1 VLLVATGYQICNSP
15 DTPHLG
21 CNIGREN
28 SRFFL
33 SLESPT
39 SRSGDATYQECNF
52 MLNLRRLTTGAAVLV
67 TLGVTAT
74 PITALSPT
82 NLESLSGGY
91 IAQNRQSQDSQVPD
105 SVKQR
110 NISTSGISG
119 RSISS
124 TLPGAIQR
132 NPDGTTP
139 PIKPLISPASTPF
152 SILDRAGRKVTR
164 IQPNKEG
171 YFRVILKPGTYSIAP
186 EFKDSHYTVLR
197 NSNALRAVTVRA
209 GTFTPLQIEYTVLA
223 P

>member
-1 VLLVATGYQICNSP
+1 
-15 DTPHLG
+15 
-21 CNIGREN
+21 
-28 SRFFL
+28 
-33 SLESPT
+33 
-39 SRSGDATYQECNF
+39 
-52 MLNLRRLTTGAAVLV
+52 MLDVRRLTTGAVLLI

-82 NLESLSGGY
+82 KLESTSGRDV
-91 IAQNRQSQDSQVPD
+91 ARNRQSQDSQVPD

-139 PIKPLISPASTPF
+139 PIKPLISPALTPF
-152 SILDRAGRKVTR
+152 TILDRAGRKVTR

-171 YFRVILKPGTYSIAP
+171 YFRVILKPGIYSIAP
-186 EFKDSHYTVLR
+186 EFKNSNYIVLR
-197 NSNALRAVTVRA
+197 NSDALKTVRVSQ
-209 GTFTPLQIEYTVLA
+209 GQFTPVKIEYTVLA

>member
-1 VLLVATGYQICNSP
+1 
-15 DTPHLG
+15 
-21 CNIGREN
+21 
-28 SRFFL
+28 
-33 SLESPT
+33 
-39 SRSGDATYQECNF
+39 
-52 MLNLRRLTTGAAVLV
+52 MLDVHRLTTGAVLLV

-82 NLESLSGGY
+82 KLESKSGRDV
-91 IAQNRQSQDSQVPD
+91 AWNRQSQDSQVPD

-139 PIKPLISPASTPF
+139 PIKPLISPALTPF
-152 SILDRAGRKVTR
+152 TILDRAGRKVTR

-171 YFRVILKPGTYSIAP
+171 YFRVILKPGIYSIAP
-186 EFKDSHYTVLR
+186 EFKNSNYIVLR
-197 NSNALRAVTVRA
+197 NSDALKTVRVSQ
-209 GTFTPLQIEYTVLA
+209 GQFTPVKIEYTVLA

>member
-1 VLLVATGYQICNSP
+1 MLDIHRLATG
-15 DTPHLG
+15 
-21 CNIGREN
+21 
-28 SRFFL
+28 
-33 SLESPT
+33 
-39 SRSGDATYQECNF
+39 
-52 MLNLRRLTTGAAVLV
+52 AVLLV

-82 NLESLSGGY
+82 KLESKSGRDV
-91 IAQNRQSQDSQVPD
+91 AWNRQSQDSQVPD

-139 PIKPLISPASTPF
+139 PIKPLISPALIPF
-152 SILDRAGRKVTR
+152 TILDRAGRKVTR

-171 YFRVILKPGTYSIAP
+171 YFRVILKPGIYSIAP
-186 EFKDSHYTVLR
+186 EFKDSNYMVLR
-197 NSNALRAVTVRA
+197 NPNALRVVTVRA
-209 GTFTPLQIEYTVLA
+209 ETFTPLKIEYTVLA

>member
-1 VLLVATGYQICNSP
+1 MLDVRRFATG
-15 DTPHLG
+15 
-21 CNIGREN
+21 
-28 SRFFL
+28 
-33 SLESPT
+33 
-39 SRSGDATYQECNF
+39 
-52 MLNLRRLTTGAAVLV
+52 AVLLV

-82 NLESLSGGY
+82 NLESTSGRY
-91 IAQNRQSQDSQVPD
+91 IAQNRQSQDSQVRD

-119 RSISS
+119 RSTSS

-132 NPDGTTP
+132 NPDGTTL

-152 SILDRAGRKVTR
+152 TILDRAGRKVTR

-186 EFKDSHYTVLR
+186 EFKDSNYIVLR
-197 NSNALRAVTVRA
+197 NPNALRAVTVRA
-209 GTFTPLQIEYTVLA
+209 GTFTPLKIEYSVLA